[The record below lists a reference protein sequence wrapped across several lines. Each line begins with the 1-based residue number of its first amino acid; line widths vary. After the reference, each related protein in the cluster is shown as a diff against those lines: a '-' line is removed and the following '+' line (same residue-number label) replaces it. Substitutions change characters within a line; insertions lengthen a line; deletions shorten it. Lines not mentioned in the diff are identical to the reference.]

1 MERLGS
7 TRTPVGHDRL
17 PRRDAGVAVGLLSR
31 TRQPATASAK
41 PPDCHKPIRRPRPVW
56 GVRHEHSL
64 EILTGANVHPVRL
77 IGLSLPETRSMHL
90 PQRFAMSRSNR
101 RMGRHLHRAFDR
113 QWNPD
118 LTSRT
123 RIDD

>member
-1 MERLGS
+1 MVGQLHGS
-7 TRTPVGHDRL
+7 QGLEPNTPTGHGDGEAPGL
-17 PRRDAGVAVGLLSR
+17 PQTDSTAPAGL
-31 TRQPATASAK
+31 
-41 PPDCHKPIRRPRPVW
+41 

-90 PQRFAMSRSNR
+90 PQRFAMYRSNR

-118 LTSRT
+118 FMSRT